1 MFNNQRYVTR
11 GINLMVY
18 DYRSFRLDWWN
29 VPETCTSEPQD
40 VRQLKDFASSIGVSR
55 EDIELLLS
63 YGYFV
68 EEIEEMLYQPG
79 VIEEALCEILNECAY
94 DYCGE
99 F

>member
-1 MFNNQRYVTR
+1 MEQGMFDTT
-11 GINLMVY
+11 NLMMY
-18 DYRSFRLDWWN
+18 DYRYFRRDWWN
-29 VPETCTSEPQD
+29 VPEACESEPQD
-40 VRQLKDFASSIGVSR
+40 VRQLKDFASSIGISR
-55 EDIELLLS
+55 EDIDLLLS

>member
-1 MFNNQRYVTR
+1 MIAALT
-11 GINLMVY
+11 GCGKL
-18 DYRSFRLDWWN
+18 
-29 VPETCTSEPQD
+29 TKQD
-40 VRQLKDFASSIGVSR
+40 C
-55 EDIELLLS
+55 
-63 YGYFV
+63 

>member
-1 MFNNQRYVTR
+1 M
-11 GINLMVY
+11 MY
-18 DYRSFRLDWWN
+18 DYRYFRRDWWN
-29 VPETCTSEPQD
+29 VPEPCENEPQD

-55 EDIELLLS
+55 EDIDLLLS